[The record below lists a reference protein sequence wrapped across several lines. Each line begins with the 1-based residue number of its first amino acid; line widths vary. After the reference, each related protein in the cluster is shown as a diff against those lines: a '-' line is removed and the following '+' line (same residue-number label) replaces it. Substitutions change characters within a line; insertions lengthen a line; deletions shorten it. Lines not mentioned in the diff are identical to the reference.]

1 MGHPFCREKKWNQ
14 FLYGKRFDFELN
26 IDLFSAMKTFHRDKD
41 NFRFV
46 DILILINRYRVFN
59 FAIY

>member
-1 MGHPFCREKKWNQ
+1 M
-14 FLYGKRFDFELN
+14 YGKRFDFELN

-46 DILILINRYRVFN
+46 DILILINRYQVFN